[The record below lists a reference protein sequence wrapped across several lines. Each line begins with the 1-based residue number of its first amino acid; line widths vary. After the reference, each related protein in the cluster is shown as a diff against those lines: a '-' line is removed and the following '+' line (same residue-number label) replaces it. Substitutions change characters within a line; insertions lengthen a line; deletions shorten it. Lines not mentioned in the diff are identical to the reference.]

1 VSNKFLILAYAFVWG
16 AFLLYAWT
24 LLRRERRLE
33 KELKELKEELR
44 GGRAEH

>member
-1 VSNKFLILAYAFVWG
+1 MSNEFLIVAYAFVWG

-33 KELKELKEELR
+33 KDLKELKEELR
-44 GGRAEH
+44 GDRADL